1 MRRRNGARRWRR
13 LALGPLAALSALDIG
28 VAVIGS
34 RRPTPPPGVDPT
46 QAPAAADRVIRPSLS
61 AAWTARSARF
71 ESTAAA
77 V

>member
-1 MRRRNGARRWRR
+1 MRRRNRARRWRR
-13 LALGPLAALSALDIG
+13 LALGPLVALSALDIG

-46 QAPAAADRVIRPSLS
+46 QAPAAVDGANRPSLS
-61 AAWTARSARF
+61 AAWTARSAWF
-71 ESTAAA
+71 ASTAAA

>member
-1 MRRRNGARRWRR
+1 MRRGNRARRWRR
-13 LALGPLAALSALDIG
+13 LALGPLVALSALDIG

-46 QAPAAADRVIRPSLS
+46 QAPAAAGGALRPSPA

-71 ESTAAA
+71 ASTAAA
-77 V
+77 L

>member
-1 MRRRNGARRWRR
+1 MRRRNRARRWRR
-13 LALGPLAALSALDIG
+13 LALGPLVALSALDIG

-46 QAPAAADRVIRPSLS
+46 QAPAAAGGALRPSPA

-71 ESTAAA
+71 ASTAAA
-77 V
+77 L